1 MISPVRGSIFIST
14 RRPSRSRPSTFHAP
28 SSNSIL
34 RIEMTPLPTAMSCAA
49 SAVTPPPPGTNMTFC
64 AATGGDNASK
74 ANSVAGITVRMMVLP
89 QSSFNASRRRWFRCS
104 RQLSSGFP
112 APRGKLEALEFETRG
127 DRAADQRPVA
137 EAFGRLPGTGRNNGL
152 WPFAGG
158 EIGSER
164 YALNRRSLANRD
176 RERKRRACVVVPDL
190 GRVDPMPVRTLA
202 ARQQKIDR
210 GRGGAGACDCVAEG
224 FAEMPPFRVR
234 LEREQ
239 ADHVG
244 SGKGLHG
251 GSKGAPKGGSKSAS
265 RGCGKRNRL
274 L

>member
-14 RRPSRSRPSTFHAP
+14 RRPSRSRPSTFHPP

-34 RIEMTPLPTAMSCAA
+34 RMEMTPLPTAMSCAT

-64 AATGGDNASK
+64 AATGGDNVSR
-74 ANSVAGITVRMMVLP
+74 ANNVAGITVRMVVLP

-112 APRGKLEALEFETRG
+112 APRGKLETLKFKTRG

-137 EAFGRLPGTGRNNGL
+137 EAFGGLPGIGGNNGL
-152 WPFAGG
+152 RPFAGG
-158 EIGSER
+158 EIGPER
-164 YALNRRSLANRD
+164 NALDRRSLASRD
-176 RERKRRACVVVPDL
+176 RERKRCACVVVPDL

-202 ARQQKIDR
+202 ARQQEVDR
-210 GRGGAGACDCVAEG
+210 GRGGAVTCDRVAEG
-224 FAEMPPFRVR
+224 FAEMSAFRMR

-244 SGKGLHG
+244 CGKGLHG
-251 GSKGAPKGGSKSAS
+251 GSKRLEGRKS
-265 RGCGKRNRL
+265 RL
-274 L
+274 RQTQ